1 MMTLGIREFAPYA
14 RILPQSLRSPAHHFF
29 SQDTTVKAFFLPIFF
44 IATGNVWELALC
56 SLLPGLPVRTH
67 RTSLDCPLSYSQ
79 GELLRLLPQ
88 LVLNMAFIH

>member
-1 MMTLGIREFAPYA
+1 MTLGLREFVSNS

-29 SQDTTVKAFFLPIFF
+29 PQDTTVKAFFLPIFF

-56 SLLPGLPVRTH
+56 FLLPGLPVRTH

-79 GELLRLLPQ
+79 GELLLLLPQ
-88 LVLNMAFIH
+88 LLLNMAFIH